1 MSSVETTPTIRK
13 TALNAVHRQMGA
25 KMVEFNG
32 WDMPVEYPA
41 SLSGG
46 IIAEHMAVRTGVG
59 IFDVSH
65 MGDIRLAGP
74 QALAAV
80 QHISMNDASQLAIGQ
95 AQYSALLYSQG
106 TFVDDVIVHRLAED
120 EYLLVINAGTREK
133 DFNWVRDNTR
143 QFECAVENLSDDFT
157 QIAIQGPK
165 AVNLLQKLT
174 DAELSA
180 VKFYWVTRGTLC
192 GLPSILMGRT
202 GYTAEDGF
210 EIYIPSDEQIST
222 HVWSEILD
230 AGKEFGVVP
239 CGLGAR
245 NTLRLEGKLPLYG
258 HEISD
263 TINVWEAGLDRFCK
277 MNKPDFIGRA
287 ALEKAKASGV
297 KRALV
302 GLEMSERGIAR
313 DGYKVLDTSGREIG
327 YVTSGSPAPY
337 LKKNI
342 ALAYVP
348 VEHSAVGDKLKVEIR
363 GQGVGALVVPTPFY
377 KRPKNRGVEY
387 VSEKRTTLT
396 AAQVLRSYTRDNLP
410 DFHDVPITDV
420 NQVGSNGDRPL
431 HIACIRGNLEDVV
444 ALVEAGADV
453 NAAGDLGCT
462 PLHHAAAGSLYEIAK
477 VLVSHGADV
486 TAKNEFGETPIDL
499 ARDRTI
505 EILESAKKARS

>member
-1 MSSVETTPTIRK
+1 MSSVEAPAIRK

-41 SLSGG
+41 SLGGG

-80 QHISMNDASQLAIGQ
+80 QHISMNDASRLAVGQ
-95 AQYSALLYSQG
+95 AQYSALLYPQG
-106 TFVDDVIVHRLAED
+106 TFVDDVIVHRLGED
-120 EYLLVINAGTREK
+120 QYLLVINAGTREK

-143 QFECAVENLSDDFT
+143 QFDCAAENLSDDFT

-165 AVNLLQKLT
+165 GVNLLQKLT
-174 DAELSA
+174 DADLSK
-180 VKFYWVTRGTLC
+180 VKFYWVTRGTVC
-192 GLPSILMGRT
+192 GLRNVLMGRT

-210 EIYIPSDEQIST
+210 EIYIPSEEST
-222 HVWSEILD
+222 SARVWNEILA

-263 TINVWEAGLDRFCK
+263 TINVWEAGLERFCK
-277 MNKPDFIGRA
+277 MEKAEFVGKE
-287 ALEKAKASGV
+287 ALEKARAAGV
-297 KRALV
+297 ERTLV
-302 GLEMSERGIAR
+302 GLEMTERGIAR
-313 DGYKVLDTSGREIG
+313 DGYKVLDPAGREIG
-327 YVTSGSPAPY
+327 YVTSGSPAPF

-348 VEHSAVGDKLKVEIR
+348 SNFSNAGTAVKVEIR
-363 GQGVGALVVPTPFY
+363 GQGVGAVVVPTPFY
-377 KRPKNRGVEY
+377 KRPK
-387 VSEKRTTLT
+387 
-396 AAQVLRSYTRDNLP
+396 
-410 DFHDVPITDV
+410 
-420 NQVGSNGDRPL
+420 
-431 HIACIRGNLEDVV
+431 
-444 ALVEAGADV
+444 
-453 NAAGDLGCT
+453 
-462 PLHHAAAGSLYEIAK
+462 
-477 VLVSHGADV
+477 
-486 TAKNEFGETPIDL
+486 
-499 ARDRTI
+499 
-505 EILESAKKARS
+505 KKH